1 MVAGAGL
8 RGFRE
13 ALDGLKG
20 QLRRGHA
27 AERRRPDLLRKEV
40 LFRMRRVGFL
50 LAAVL
55 FLLPGVAS
63 ASLVLGRGSVPAPD
77 DPEFFNSHLNA
88 ALALK
93 HLNGRRL
100 EPGEVFSFN
109 QAVGPRTE
117 ERGFLVGLSGVRG
130 KYLPDVG
137 GGVCR
142 AATSLHRAVVRAG
155 LEVVELHRHPGGADY
170 APEGDDAAVWW
181 GRWDYRFRNDLPV
194 TVVVYGRVAEDG
206 SLAAEVAAP
215 EFPAVSRGVVF
226 LAGTDLAAVD
236 GRPLRLEAGSFV
248 EAGRC
253 WVPLAAFCRLLGAA
267 REAVAEL
274 VAVVERNGVSF
285 VRVRPAA
292 EALGLRVLWDP
303 ATRAVVIP

>member
-1 MVAGAGL
+1 MLV
-8 RGFRE
+8 
-13 ALDGLKG
+13 
-20 QLRRGHA
+20 
-27 AERRRPDLLRKEV
+27 
-40 LFRMRRVGFL
+40 
-50 LAAVL
+50 LAALV
-55 FLLPGVAS
+55 FVLPGAAS
-63 ASLVLGRGSVPAPD
+63 ASLVLGRGTVPPPD
-77 DPEFFNSHLNA
+77 DPELLNNHLNA

-93 HLNGRRL
+93 YLSGARL

-109 QAVGPRTE
+109 EAVGPRTE

-130 KYLPDVG
+130 RYFPDVG

-142 AATSLHRAVVRAG
+142 AATALNRAVVQAG

-170 APEGDDAAVWW
+170 APDEDDAAVWW

-194 TVVVYGRVAEDG
+194 AVAVYGRVAEDG
-206 SLAAEVAAP
+206 SLAVEIAAP
-215 EFPAVSRGVVF
+215 DFPAVSRGVVF

-236 GRPLRLEAGSFV
+236 GRPIRLDAGSFV

-267 REAVAEL
+267 REAVAGRVE
-274 VAVVERNGVSF
+274 VVDRNGVPF

-292 EALGLRVLWDP
+292 EALGLRVLWDA